1 MASPST
7 HVMPEHWTELN
18 AAKNQRRLCSQR
30 IEDIKSACTNN
41 CGKPHT
47 TDCQSCYAKVLD
59 EIRGR
64 YIESQEREWFTQ
76 RKAFLHELDGLFQD
90 AKDGKRNLLSIESRI
105 ESEKEA
111 WYRWVLRK
119 YPAFMTASGSASNR
133 DELRSMLDDPD
144 RSREQLV
151 KMMLEG
157 VGQPPGWPSSV
168 ENFAERASAAAAQ
181 VDGLKALCADE
192 FFFNKDSGA
201 IIEGAQKY
209 LDEYRAT
216 EGMTLEQVI
225 DRIESNMEEN
235 KSTQPQREV
244 HQQRLDE
251 LRRAKTAF
259 ERDKMQAKSRMASKQ
274 GPVATEILYNLPP
287 CQVCKSQVGP
297 NEVLSC
303 SLCQV
308 TAQMGGTA
316 NMTVYCGEECFL
328 KGHKDHVVAAH
339 NCEAGDKCVQL
350 RDEDEVMEDGTSRT
364 ALCRE
369 CLELKHMA
377 LYCSDRCA
385 EANISDHR
393 QNRHGKSTAAGNAL
407 ELLVAWTEDTVQAL
421 LEQMN
426 PGLKMARVE

>member
-1 MASPST
+1 MAAPST

-18 AAKNQRRLCSQR
+18 AAKTQRRLCSQR
-30 IEDIKSACTNN
+30 TEDIKSACLNN
-41 CGKPHT
+41 CGKSHMT
-47 TDCQSCYAKVLD
+47 ECQSCYAKALD

-64 YIESQEREWFTQ
+64 YMESQEREWFTQ

-90 AKDGKRNLLSIESRI
+90 AKDGKRSLLSIESRI

-119 YPAFMTASGSASNR
+119 YPAFMTASGSASNH

-168 ENFAERASAAAAQ
+168 ETFAEKASAAADR
-181 VDGLKALCADE
+181 VDELKALYADE

-201 IIEGAQKY
+201 LIDGAHKY
-209 LDEYRAT
+209 LDGYRAT

-225 DRIESNMEEN
+225 DRIESDMKEN
-235 KSTQPQREV
+235 KNTQPRREG

-259 ERDKMQAKSRMASKQ
+259 ERDKMQAKSRMATKQ
-274 GPVATEILYNLPP
+274 GPAATEILYNLPP
-287 CQVCKSQVGP
+287 CQV
-297 NEVLSC
+297 
-303 SLCQV
+303 

-316 NMTVYCGEECFL
+316 KMAVYCGEECFL
-328 KGHKDHVVAAH
+328 KGHKDHVAAVH
-339 NCEAGDKCVQL
+339 SCEAGDKCVQL
-350 RDEDEVMEDGTSRT
+350 RDGDEVMGDATSKT

-369 CLELKHMA
+369 CLELKHMT

-385 EANISDHR
+385 GANIPDHR

-407 ELLVAWTEDTVQAL
+407 ELLVASTEDTVRAL